1 MIRHHLTRLVLSILL
16 SAALLTAAEYRG
28 LATFSGLPLPGVTVT
43 ATLGDKTLTAVSD
56 QQGVYSF
63 AELSE
68 GIWSITA
75 EKLGFTAIKKEV
87 AVGSLP
93 APTFEMQMLP
103 LDGMQTVAAEAP
115 P

>member
-56 QQGVYSF
+56 PQGVYSF
-63 AELSE
+63 ADLPE
-68 GIWSITA
+68 GIWSIVA
-75 EKLGFTAIKKEV
+75 EKPGFTAIHKDV
-87 AVGSLP
+87 AVGGGLP
-93 APTFEMQMLP
+93 APSFEMEMLP
-103 LDGMQTVAAEAP
+103 LDKMQTVAAE
-115 P
+115 

>member
-1 MIRHHLTRLVLSILL
+1 MRHHLTRLVLSILFFL
-16 SAALLTAAEYRG
+16 AALTAAEYRG

-63 AELSE
+63 AELPT
-68 GIWSITA
+68 GIWSIAA
-75 EKLGFTAIKKEV
+75 EKPGFTGIKKEI

-103 LDGMQTVAAEAP
+103 LARMTIMYVKK
-115 P
+115 